1 LQVAQIITQ
10 NLAPVSNLQ
19 VAQIITQ
26 NPAPMPIL
34 DLPLAQ
40 TNTIQNPGTVSNL
53 SIVQTNTAQNPGTVS
68 NLSIVQT
75 DTTQNP
81 GTVSNLQAAQ
91 TNTQNPGT
99 VSNLQAAQTNTQN
112 PGSVSNLQAA
122 QTNTQNPG
130 SVSNLQAAQT
140 NTQNPGSVS
149 NLQAAQTNTQNQAR
163 VSSRPIA
170 PTNTQNQAPESNS
183 PAAPTNTQNQ
193 APESNSPAAQTNTQ
207 NPDPVSNVPIAQTNT
222 QNPDPLSNWSI
233 AETINQNLAALSN
246 VPPAQTNNQNLAA
259 LSNLQQA
266 PTNNQNQAPVSN
278 RPQAQRITQNPA
290 VAPAAARTNLP
301 PIPTQDLV
309 PNLPPTTNPLFSP
322 SLQPQNQISNS
333 LQQANSPV
341 ASPNN
346 DASNLPSN
354 VAAAIF
360 RVENRL
366 TREYSDY
373 LSLPPSTTALGTLED
388 AQKTLRS
395 VHQATGIKPAL
406 IYLSFVPKGST
417 VPPSY
422 TSSRLLQVEKQLQ
435 ASDEL
440 ELMVIGP
447 DFAPVRYRI
456 PGTSRSQIMEAIEKF
471 HAEVTNPVKRN
482 TKSYLPVAQQL
493 YQWIVAPLEAEL
505 QAQAIQNIS
514 FISDMGLRSIPMAAL
529 HDGKGFL
536 IERYSVGSMPSL
548 SLTDT
553 DAVNIKNTE
562 VLAMGASQFANMSP
576 LPAVETEVATIT
588 PQQWPGKSFLNEAFT
603 LANLKSQP
611 QQQSYGM
618 IHLATHAQFRPG
630 EPSESFIQ
638 LWDTK
643 LRLDQLRQMGW
654 QSPQIEMLVLSACRT
669 AVGDRD
675 AELGF
680 GGLAVQAGV
689 KSALATLWY
698 VSDEG
703 SLALMAEFYAQLKT
717 APIKTEA
724 LRQAQL
730 AMLRRDVRIE
740 GGMLHTSFG
749 NLPLPPELAN
759 QGRQN
764 FSHPY
769 YWSGFRMIGNPW

>member
-1 LQVAQIITQ
+1 
-10 NLAPVSNLQ
+10 
-19 VAQIITQ
+19 
-26 NPAPMPIL
+26 M
-34 DLPLAQ
+34 
-40 TNTIQNPGTVSNL
+40 
-53 SIVQTNTAQNPGTVS
+53 
-68 NLSIVQT
+68 
-75 DTTQNP
+75 
-81 GTVSNLQAAQ
+81 
-91 TNTQNPGT
+91 
-99 VSNLQAAQTNTQN
+99 
-112 PGSVSNLQAA
+112 
-122 QTNTQNPG
+122 
-130 SVSNLQAAQT
+130 
-140 NTQNPGSVS
+140 
-149 NLQAAQTNTQNQAR
+149 
-163 VSSRPIA
+163 
-170 PTNTQNQAPESNS
+170 
-183 PAAPTNTQNQ
+183 
-193 APESNSPAAQTNTQ
+193 
-207 NPDPVSNVPIAQTNT
+207 
-222 QNPDPLSNWSI
+222 
-233 AETINQNLAALSN
+233 
-246 VPPAQTNNQNLAA
+246 
-259 LSNLQQA
+259 
-266 PTNNQNQAPVSN
+266 
-278 RPQAQRITQNPA
+278 
-290 VAPAAARTNLP
+290 
-301 PIPTQDLV
+301 
-309 PNLPPTTNPLFSP
+309 
-322 SLQPQNQISNS
+322 
-333 LQQANSPV
+333 
-341 ASPNN
+341 ASPNVEP
-346 DASNLPSN
+346 SNLPAN
-354 VAAAIF
+354 VTAAIF
-360 RVENRL
+360 RVEDRL
-366 TREYSDY
+366 TREFTDY
-373 LSLPPSTTALGTLED
+373 LNLPPSTTAIGTLED
-388 AQKTLRS
+388 TQKTLRS
-395 VHQATGIKPAL
+395 VQQATGIKPAL
-406 IYLSFVPKGST
+406 IYISFVPKDST
-417 VPPSY
+417 VPRSY
-422 TSSRLLQVEKQLQ
+422 RSSPLLQVEQQVQ

-456 PGTSRSQIMEAIEKF
+456 PGTSRGQIMEAIEKF
-471 HAEVTNPVKRN
+471 HGEVTNPVKRN

-505 QAQAIQNIS
+505 QTQGIQNIS

-553 DAVNIKNTE
+553 DPANIKNTQ

-576 LPAVETEVATIT
+576 LPAVEIEVATIT

-618 IHLATHAQFRPG
+618 IHLATHAQFRAG
-630 EPSESFIQ
+630 APSESFIQ

-730 AMLRRDVRIE
+730 AMLRREVRIE

-759 QGRQN
+759 QGTQN

-769 YWSGFRMIGNPW
+769 YWSAFRMIGNPW

>member
-1 LQVAQIITQ
+1 
-10 NLAPVSNLQ
+10 
-19 VAQIITQ
+19 
-26 NPAPMPIL
+26 
-34 DLPLAQ
+34 
-40 TNTIQNPGTVSNL
+40 
-53 SIVQTNTAQNPGTVS
+53 
-68 NLSIVQT
+68 
-75 DTTQNP
+75 
-81 GTVSNLQAAQ
+81 
-91 TNTQNPGT
+91 
-99 VSNLQAAQTNTQN
+99 
-112 PGSVSNLQAA
+112 
-122 QTNTQNPG
+122 
-130 SVSNLQAAQT
+130 
-140 NTQNPGSVS
+140 
-149 NLQAAQTNTQNQAR
+149 
-163 VSSRPIA
+163 
-170 PTNTQNQAPESNS
+170 
-183 PAAPTNTQNQ
+183 
-193 APESNSPAAQTNTQ
+193 
-207 NPDPVSNVPIAQTNT
+207 
-222 QNPDPLSNWSI
+222 
-233 AETINQNLAALSN
+233 
-246 VPPAQTNNQNLAA
+246 
-259 LSNLQQA
+259 
-266 PTNNQNQAPVSN
+266 
-278 RPQAQRITQNPA
+278 
-290 VAPAAARTNLP
+290 
-301 PIPTQDLV
+301 
-309 PNLPPTTNPLFSP
+309 
-322 SLQPQNQISNS
+322 
-333 LQQANSPV
+333 V
-341 ASPNN
+341 ASPNV
-346 DASNLPSN
+346 DSSNLPAN
-354 VAAAIF
+354 VTAAIF
-360 RVENRL
+360 RVEDRL
-366 TREYSDY
+366 SREFSDY
-373 LSLPPSTTALGTLED
+373 LNLPPSTTVLGTLED
-388 AQKTLRS
+388 AQNTLRS
-395 VHQATGIKPAL
+395 VQKATGIKPAL
-406 IYLSFVPKGST
+406 IYISFVPKGST

-422 TSSRLLQVEKQLQ
+422 RSSPLLQVEKQLQ

-440 ELMVIGP
+440 ELMVIVP
-447 DFAPVRYRI
+447 ESPPVRRRI

-505 QAQAIQNIS
+505 QAQGIQNLS

-553 DAVNIKNTE
+553 DAANFKNTQ
-562 VLAMGASQFANMSP
+562 VLAMGASQFANMTP
-576 LPAVETEVATIT
+576 LPAVELEVATIT

-611 QQQSYGM
+611 QQQSFGM

-630 EPSESFIQ
+630 EPSQSYIQ

-654 QSPQIEMLVLSACRT
+654 QSPQVEMLVLSACRT
-669 AVGDRD
+669 AVGDRE

-730 AMLRRDVRIE
+730 AMLRQDVRIE